1 MNIHSIAWK
10 SILRLQQIY
19 PQQVDEI
26 CTKIGLSKTLLS
38 NENLTLPVEIFLN
51 FFIEAE
57 SVFDDELISINYS
70 RMAQI
75 RPNYSELL
83 GLIFVYSRNLNEGF
97 KLLRNYINIELEGI
111 SLVITEEQDIVKIQ
125 SVADPRINNA
135 SLYENLCLSV
145 LAAFV
150 RSKRYQIK
158 CLNTKLQPAS
168 KSSKEKSIFNCPI
181 MFNSTDTSIAISR
194 VTFQRKNTVS
204 NPKLVAYLSKLAKE
218 RLQLAMPQRNII
230 DRVEMLLL
238 NYENHY
244 NKINIEEIS
253 VHLGMSVNS
262 LRNQLAKSNA
272 NFRQIFNQFKLKRAK
287 LILKEGCSVQ
297 VVAYLLGYSESS
309 SFIRWFIGQTNIS
322 PSNYKNSVR
331 N

>member
-75 RPNYSELL
+75 RPNYAELL

-97 KLLRNYINIELEGI
+97 ILLRNYINIELEGI

-125 SVADPRINNA
+125 SVADPGIYHAN
-135 SLYENLCLSV
+135 LYENLCLSV

-158 CLNTKLQPAS
+158 FLNTKLQPTN
-168 KSSKEKSIFNCPI
+168 KSSKKKSIFNCPI
-181 MFNSTDTSIAISR
+181 MFNSADTSIAISR
-194 VTFQRKNTVS
+194 ATFQRKNTNS

-218 RLQLAMPQRNII
+218 RLQLETQQGNII
-230 DRVEMLLL
+230 NRIELLLL

-253 VHLGMSVNS
+253 THLGMSVNS
-262 LRNQLAKSNA
+262 LRNQLTKSNT

-287 LILKEGCSVQ
+287 LILKEGRSVQ
-297 VVAYLLGYSESS
+297 VAAYLLGYSESS

-322 PSNYKNSVR
+322 PSNYKKSIN

>member
-26 CTKIGLSKTLLS
+26 CSRIGLSKTLLS

-75 RPNYSELL
+75 RPNYAELL

-97 KLLRNYINIELEGI
+97 KLLRNYINIELEGMN
-111 SLVITEEQDIVKIQ
+111 LVITEEQDIVKIQ
-125 SVADPRINNA
+125 SVADPGIYHA

-158 CLNTKLQPAS
+158 SLNTKLQPTS

-181 MFNSTDTSIAISR
+181 IFNSADTSIAISHK
-194 VTFQRKNTVS
+194 TFQRKNTAS
-204 NPKLVAYLSKLAKE
+204 NPKLVAYLGKLANE
-218 RLQLAMPQRNII
+218 RLQLGMQQRNII
-230 DRVEMLLL
+230 DRVEVLFL

-253 VHLGMSVNS
+253 THLGMSVNS
-262 LRNQLAKSNA
+262 LRNQLSKSNT
-272 NFRQIFNQFKLKRAK
+272 NFRQLFNQFKLKRAK
-287 LILKEGCSVQ
+287 LILKEGHSVQ
-297 VVAYLLGYSESS
+297 LAAYLLGYSESS

-322 PSNYKNSVR
+322 PSNYKKSVR

>member
-19 PQQVDEI
+19 PQEVDEI
-26 CTKIGLSKTLLS
+26 CTRIGLSKILLS
-38 NENLTLPVEIFLN
+38 SENLTLPVEIFLN

-125 SVADPRINNA
+125 SVADPRINHA

-181 MFNSTDTSIAISR
+181 MFNSTDTSIVISR

-230 DRVEMLLL
+230 KFFYRSRVC
-238 NYENHY
+238 
-244 NKINIEEIS
+244 
-253 VHLGMSVNS
+253 
-262 LRNQLAKSNA
+262 
-272 NFRQIFNQFKLKRAK
+272 F
-287 LILKEGCSVQ
+287 
-297 VVAYLLGYSESS
+297 
-309 SFIRWFIGQTNIS
+309 
-322 PSNYKNSVR
+322 
-331 N
+331 